1 MKRIFVI
8 YCFIVGSFL
17 IAKAQTI
24 TGKLI
29 DETSQPISFANIVL
43 LSLPDST
50 FVAGTISDE
59 QGAFSIETIT
69 QDKRICRISSVGYQT
84 VYRESNGNTDL
95 GVIPL
100 KSDTQLLGEVVIKA
114 NRPQTRMKG
123 DAMVTGVEGTILEKA
138 GTAGN
143 LLDKI
148 PNVSSE
154 GGAVAVFG
162 RGAAEIYINGRK
174 MRDSSELDKLSA
186 DNIKAVEVVTNP
198 GVRYDASVKAVIRIV
213 TKRAPGDGFGFSNR
227 AYASY
232 NKKWTML
239 DQFDFNYRTGGF
251 DLSGILYGY
260 DSRNWSEKGTV
271 QHTFLDKKWQQ
282 NSIVYTDQH
291 QQYFS
296 TSLLLN
302 YQFSADHIMGLRY
315 DYDRTPY
322 AVQDMETP
330 TEMFQDNT
338 RYQESNSCNRTDWQ
352 NDSHRLN
359 AYYNGKV
366 GEWNIDL
373 NADGYWNALRKS
385 ALSDEEIFFPEEE
398 RRNYQVNTFSRT
410 RNSLLAGKLI
420 FTHPLW
426 QGNLSFG
433 GEYSYTHRTNSYL
446 NPEQILQDDESKINE
461 GSLGAFAEYA
471 RRFGKVNL
479 QAGIRYERVDFDYY
493 EYGKKID
500 VQSKSYNNVFP
511 SLSLSFPIGKINM
524 QLGYAADIMRP
535 SYSQLSSSITYVNQ
549 YTYESGNPFLSP
561 TLSHNV
567 TLGGA
572 YKWINISLGYSR
584 VKDAMLFFS
593 DIYEENNPT
602 IALYKRVNMSSAYDK
617 VFASFT
623 MSPVIG
629 IWRPQFSVRLL
640 KQWYDADTP
649 NGIRRL
655 DDPLFSCVWRNSLEL
670 PAGLLLNVDEYFTT
684 KGYMENQQVLRAS
697 YYTNLSLYKAF
708 LKECLSFQLQGN
720 NLFRP
725 HSMRVRLY
733 SGAIRLMEM
742 QTVGQSSVSL
752 TVRYKFNSTRR
763 KYRGTGAGESQKSR
777 M

>member
-1 MKRIFVI
+1 MKRIFI
-8 YCFIVGSFL
+8 CCFIVSSFL
-17 IAKAQTI
+17 TVKAQTI

-43 LSLPDST
+43 LSLPDSA

-100 KSDTQLLGEVVIKA
+100 KSDTQLLGEVVIKG
-114 NRPQTRMKG
+114 NRPQTRVKG

-282 NSIVYTDQH
+282 NSIVYTNQH
-291 QQYFS
+291 QQYLS

-330 TEMFQDNT
+330 TEMFQDDT

-420 FTHPLW
+420 FTYPLW

-500 VQSKSYNNVFP
+500 EQSKSYNNVFP

-524 QLGYAADIMRP
+524 QLGYAADITRP

-549 YTYESGNPFLSP
+549 YTYESGNPFLLP
-561 TLSHNV
+561 TLSHNL